1 MSRYS
6 PTVLEQPFDLGGIIN
21 QMMEGYYGGRQMKRE
36 TRSRKRQEER
46 EMVSRCSRR
55 RRTVTQ
61 VRATGG
67 TGRKYSAASSLLQA
81 LSSISLAMTR
91 EAVQPRLQGIHHRL
105 EARKDLAIAKVAP
118 KLVGVEDVA
127 EVEEI
132 LGELRDEMLDELDA
146 IETETAERGT
156 RQDDGRRSWCD
167 GNRDCLLTGG
177 CP

>member
-6 PTVLEQPFDLGGIIN
+6 PTVLEQPFDLGGIIS

-36 TRSRKRQEER
+36 TRSRKRPEER

-55 RRTVTQ
+55 RQTVTR
-61 VRATGG
+61 VRATGR
-67 TGRKYSAASSLLQA
+67 TRRKYSAASSALQT

-91 EAVQPRLQGIHHRL
+91 EAVQAILKGILERL

-127 EVEEI
+127 EAEEI
-132 LGELRDEMLDELDA
+132 LEGVTGRDARRDRRDRA
-146 IETETAERGT
+146 RT
-156 RQDDGRRSWCD
+156 RAH
-167 GNRDCLLTGG
+167 
-177 CP
+177 